1 MIPLSRCQYQ
11 NMHLHI
17 LFHNDSYNKP
27 GDIMLKEKI
36 IQSTIILMIGGF
48 ITKIFGMF
56 IRIVMTRLIGI
67 EGMSIY
73 MLIYPT
79 FALFMTL
86 SQLSFPTSISKL
98 VSENR
103 HNNLRLVSSTIPL
116 SLLLNIF
123 LMLIIFLFAKPI
135 AYYLLQDTRCYL
147 PILAIALVLPFDSLS
162 NLLRGYFFGKEKMI
176 PHVISHIFE
185 QIVRLTLIVIIIPTL
200 VKLDL
205 IYAVSFLVLV
215 NLISEAL
222 SIFILFL
229 FLPKN
234 ITIKK
239 EDFKPNKK
247 NLKDVLSISLP
258 TTGSRLIGNIG
269 MFLEPI
275 LLTSALTIVGL
286 SQKYIQAEYAIITG
300 YVLPILLLPGFFTGA
315 ISSAILPQLTQSYIQ
330 KNINNFKRKLKLG
343 CLLSLLIGIPV
354 TIFLILFPEFLLKIF
369 YHTTLG
375 TNYLKILA
383 PFFLLYYLES
393 PFASA
398 LQAMDKSKN
407 IMIDNLLGT
416 VIKSLSIFLFAFL
429 NLGIYTLV
437 IGNILNVA
445 IITIRHFLA
454 IKKELST

>member
-1 MIPLSRCQYQ
+1 
-11 NMHLHI
+11 
-17 LFHNDSYNKP
+17 
-27 GDIMLKEKI
+27 MLKEKI
-36 IQSTIILMIGGF
+36 IKSTIILIIGGF
-48 ITKIFGMF
+48 ITKILGMF
-56 IRIVMTRLIGI
+56 IRIIMTRLIGI

-98 VSENR
+98 VSEKR
-103 HNNLRLVSSTIPL
+103 HNNLRLVSTTIPL
-116 SLLLNIF
+116 SLIVNFF
-123 LMLIIFLFAKPI
+123 LMIIIFIFAHPI
-135 AYYLLQDTRCYL
+135 AIYLLKDERCYL

-162 NLLRGYFFGKEKMI
+162 NLFRGYFFGKEKMF

-185 QIVRLTLIVIIIPTL
+185 QIVRLILIIITIPTL
-200 VKLDL
+200 TKINL

-215 NLISEAL
+215 NLVSEAL

-234 ITIKK
+234 ITIQKS
-239 EDFKPNKK
+239 DLKPNKQ
-247 NLKDVLSISLP
+247 NLKDILEISIP

-275 LLTSALTIVGL
+275 LLTASLLMNGYT
-286 SQKYIQAEYAIITG
+286 QKYIQSEYAVITG

-315 ISSAILPQLTQSYIQ
+315 ISSAIMPQLTRSYIEKDKKNFQ
-330 KNINNFKRKLKLG
+330 KKLKLG
-343 CLLSLLIGIPV
+343 CCLSLLIGLPT
-354 TIFLILFPEFLLKIF
+354 TILLILFPDVLLKGF

-375 TNYLKILA
+375 TTYLKILA

-398 LQAMDKSKN
+398 LQAMNKSKN
-407 IMIDNLLGT
+407 IMFDNLYG
-416 VIKSLSIFLFAFL
+416 IIGKSLAIFFL
-429 NLGIYTLV
+429 PLCKIGIYALI
-437 IGNILNVA
+437 IGNILNVT
-445 IITIRHFLA
+445 IITIRHFRT
-454 IKKELST
+454 IKKEIYT

>member
-1 MIPLSRCQYQ
+1 
-11 NMHLHI
+11 
-17 LFHNDSYNKP
+17 
-27 GDIMLKEKI
+27 
-36 IQSTIILMIGGF
+36 MIGGF

-79 FALFMTL
+79 FSLFMTL

-98 VSENR
+98 VSEKR
-103 HNNLRLVSSTIPL
+103 HNNVRLISTTIPL
-116 SLLLNIF
+116 SLIVNLF
-123 LMLIIFLFAKPI
+123 LMVVVFLCAKPI
-135 AYYLLQDTRCYL
+135 AIYLLKDERCYL
-147 PILAIALVLPFDSLS
+147 PILSIAFVLPFDSLS
-162 NLLRGYFFGKEKMI
+162 NLLRGYFFGKERMF

-185 QIVRLTLIVIIIPTL
+185 QIVRLFFIVITIPTL
-200 VKLDL
+200 IQIDF

-234 ITIKK
+234 VPIQK
-239 EDFKPNKK
+239 EDLKPNRK
-247 NLKDVLSISLP
+247 NLKEVLEISIP

-275 LLTSALTIVGL
+275 LLTSALLMAGY
-286 SQKYIQAEYAIITG
+286 SQKYIQSEYAVITG

-315 ISSAILPQLTQSYIQ
+315 ISSAIMPQLTRSYIQ
-330 KNINNFKRKLKLG
+330 KDRKSFKRKLKLG
-343 CLLSLLIGIPV
+343 SFLAILIGIPT
-354 TIFLILFPEFLLKIF
+354 TIFLILFPEMLLKAF

-375 TNYLKILA
+375 SDYLKILA

-398 LQAMDKSKN
+398 LQAMNKSKR
-407 IMIDNLLGT
+407 IMVDNFLG
-416 VIKSLSIFLFAFL
+416 ILGKSLAIFFL
-429 NLGIYTLV
+429 SFLKIGIYPLV
-437 IGNILNVA
+437 IGNIINVFV
-445 IITIRHFLA
+445 ITVRHLA
-454 IKKELST
+454 SIKKEIYSAY